1 MEGLPGERVAGM
13 ALAVPDSE
21 KRRSDYEVRHDRR
34 AMPGRGSSGRR
45 PLRDDRLVGILTDR
59 DVVVRVVAE
68 GPRPG

>member
-1 MEGLPGERVAGM
+1 MTDERCPAEDQAEGAIG
-13 ALAVPDSE
+13 
-21 KRRSDYEVRHDRR
+21 
-34 AMPGRGSSGRR
+34 R